1 MMSIMN
7 NPELVGFYALSA
19 VAIFASLR
27 VIILA
32 NPVHA
37 ILSMIV
43 TLLAIAGIFFIIGA
57 SFAGALEIVVYAG
70 AILILFVFVIMML
83 NLGMAND
90 AREERWLDAKTW
102 AVPTGLTVII
112 AVIMFAMV
120 GFDNTSVSA
129 NTDIAVIGGI
139 SVPAKAVGTV
149 LFSKY
154 ILLVEIA
161 ALLLL
166 AALVAAYHLGK
177 ESIDDEI
184 VGNDSLNFQPSVGS
198 INIYDHESSDKG
210 MHSATGNSDIDGVQM
225 AEPYEYKDVDP
236 YDYVGK
242 SISKSVD
249 NLVDRSENT
258 PISRKES
265 N

>member
-1 MMSIMN
+1 MMSFMN
-7 NPELVGFYALSA
+7 NPEVVGFYALSA

-83 NLGMAND
+83 NLGIAND

-102 AVPTGLTVII
+102 AVPTGLTIVI
-112 AVIMFAMV
+112 AVVLFAMI
-120 GFDNTSVSA
+120 GFDTENTA
-129 NTDIAVIGGI
+129 NTAMIGGVSI
-139 SVPAKAVGTV
+139 PAKVVGTV

-154 ILLVEIA
+154 ILLSEIA

-184 VGNDSLNFQPSVGS
+184 VGNDSLEFQPSVGS
-198 INIYDHESSDKG
+198 IKIYDHDNANAASD
-210 MHSATGNSDIDGVQM
+210 AVEM
-225 AEPYEYKDVDP
+225 AEPYEYKEIDP

-242 SISKSVD
+242 
-249 NLVDRSENT
+249 NAQRVDRQKKVT
-258 PISRKES
+258 HKES
-265 N
+265 D

>member
-1 MMSIMN
+1 MMTILNS
-7 NPELVGFYALSA
+7 PDLAGFYALAA

-27 VIILA
+27 VVIHA

-43 TLLAIAGIFFIIGA
+43 SLLAISGIFFILGA
-57 SFAGALEIVVYAG
+57 PFAGALEIVVYAG
-70 AILILFVFVIMML
+70 AIMVLFVFVIMML

-102 AVPTGLTVII
+102 ALPTGLTIVI
-112 AVIMFAMV
+112 AVVLYAMI
-120 GFDNTSVSA
+120 GLNHDEA
-129 NTDIAVIGGI
+129 AVIGGTTV
-139 SVPAKAVGTV
+139 SAKAVGTV
-149 LFSKY
+149 LFTKY
-154 ILLVEIA
+154 VLLVEVA

-184 VGNDSLNFQPSVGS
+184 IGNDSQGFQPSAGS
-198 INIYDHESSDKG
+198 MSEYDNS
-210 MHSATGNSDIDGVQM
+210 SATDAVEM

-236 YDYVGK
+236 HDYVGMQVGTQK
-242 SISKSVD
+242 A
-249 NLVDRSENT
+249 T
-258 PISRKES
+258 RKES
-265 N
+265 D

>member
-1 MMSIMN
+1 MMSFIN

-102 AVPTGLTVII
+102 AVPTGLTVIV

-120 GFDNTSVSA
+120 GFDSSNADT
-129 NTDIAVIGGI
+129 AVIGGI

-184 VGNDSLNFQPSVGS
+184 VGNDSLSFQPNAGS
-198 INIYDHESSDKG
+198 MKIYDHNSSDAID
-210 MHSATGNSDIDGVQM
+210 SATDGVQM

-242 SISKSVD
+242 SISKPVGSV
-249 NLVDRSENT
+249 VDKSSNKSIL
-258 PISRKES
+258 PKES
-265 N
+265 D

>member
-1 MMSIMN
+1 MMSFMN

-102 AVPTGLTVII
+102 AIPTGLTVII

-120 GFDNTSVSA
+120 GFDSADTVNTPM
-129 NTDIAVIGGI
+129 IGGI
-139 SVPAKAVGTV
+139 SVPAKVVGTV

-154 ILLVEIA
+154 VLLVEIA

-184 VGNDSLNFQPSVGS
+184 VGNDSLSFQPSVGS
-198 INIYDHESSDKG
+198 IEIYDHNTAGD
-210 MHSATGNSDIDGVQM
+210 TIDGVEM
-225 AEPYEYKDVDP
+225 AKPYEYKDVDP

-242 SISKSVD
+242 SVDKSVGRATD
-249 NLVDRSENT
+249 NLADRSQNK

-265 N
+265 D